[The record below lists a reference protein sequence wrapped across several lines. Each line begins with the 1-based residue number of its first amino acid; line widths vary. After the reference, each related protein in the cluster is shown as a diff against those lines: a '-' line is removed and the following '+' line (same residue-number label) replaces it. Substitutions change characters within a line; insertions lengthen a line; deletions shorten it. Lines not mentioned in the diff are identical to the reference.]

1 MTAGEIPPSQAGLA
15 ASLLIVSMIGSVGWR
30 RCEERGSIASAEGR
44 FPSAGDESVG
54 WNVRQVEAERLR
66 FKLIQVIFGGESGP
80 GPCFP
85 SVLR

>member
-1 MTAGEIPPSQAGLA
+1 
-15 ASLLIVSMIGSVGWR
+15 V
-30 RCEERGSIASAEGR
+30 SAEGR